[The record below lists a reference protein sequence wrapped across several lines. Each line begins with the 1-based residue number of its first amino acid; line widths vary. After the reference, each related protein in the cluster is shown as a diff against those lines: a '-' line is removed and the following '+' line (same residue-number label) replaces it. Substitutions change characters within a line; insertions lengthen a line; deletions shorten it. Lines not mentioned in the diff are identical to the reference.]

1 MPVNSR
7 IDGYRSSLEMKN
19 YLSITVTL
27 LASMM
32 LSQVHAAT
40 DTKSAGDPEA
50 GKVKSA
56 SCAACHGADGNSL
69 NPEWPKLAGQHE
81 DYMVKQLLYFHSGER
96 VNDTMKGMVE
106 GLSEQDAQDLA
117 AYFSSQEVKFGTA
130 DPALVQLGEKIYRSG
145 NAESGVA
152 PCMGCHGP
160 SGAGNPGA
168 NYPALRGQHAAYV
181 EIQLHGFAEG
191 KRVNENS
198 VKMMQ
203 ILASRMTNREIRAV
217 ASYIQGL
224 H

>member
-1 MPVNSR
+1 
-7 IDGYRSSLEMKN
+7 MKN
-19 YLSITVTL
+19 YLSVTVTL
-27 LASMM
+27 LVSMM
-32 LSQVHAAT
+32 VSSAYAAA
-40 DTKSAGDPEA
+40 DTKSSGDAEA
-50 GKVKSA
+50 GQVKSA

-117 AYFSSQEVKFGTA
+117 AYFSSQDVAFGAA

-160 SGAGNPGA
+160 NGAGNPGA

>member
-1 MPVNSR
+1 
-7 IDGYRSSLEMKN
+7 MKN
-19 YLSITVTL
+19 YLAITVTL
-27 LASMM
+27 LVPMIF
-32 LSQVHAAT
+32 SQAGAVT
-40 DTKSAGDPEA
+40 ETKSTGDVEA
-50 GKVKSA
+50 GKAKSA
-56 SCAACHGADGNSL
+56 SCAACHGADGNSI

-81 DYMVKQLLYFHSGER
+81 DYLAKQLLYFHSGER
-96 VNDTMKGMVE
+96 ENATMKGMVA
-106 GLSEQDAQDLA
+106 GLSEQDAQNLA
-117 AYFSSQEVKFGTA
+117 AYFSSQEPQFGTA
-130 DPALVQLGEKIYRSG
+130 DPALVELGEKIYRSG

-160 SGAGNPGA
+160 NGAGNPGA
-168 NYPALRGQHAAYV
+168 NYPALRGQHAKYV
-181 EIQLHGFAEG
+181 ELQLHGFAEG

>member
-1 MPVNSR
+1 
-7 IDGYRSSLEMKN
+7 MKKF
-19 YLSITVTL
+19 LTITITL
-27 LASMM
+27 LVSMFF
-32 LSQVHAAT
+32 SQARAAT
-40 DTKSAGDPEA
+40 EAKPAGDPEA
-50 GKVKSA
+50 GKTKSA

-81 DYMVKQLLYFHSGER
+81 DYLLKQMNYFYGGER
-96 VNDTMKGMVE
+96 ENATMKGMVQ
-106 GLSEQDAQDLA
+106 GLSEKDMEDLA
-117 AYFSSQEVKFGTA
+117 AYYASQEVKIGAA
-130 DPALVQLGEKIYRSG
+130 DPELVELGEKIYRSG
-145 NAESGVA
+145 NSESGVA

-168 NYPALRGQHAAYV
+168 NYPALRGQHAKYS
-181 EIQLHGFAEG
+181 ETQLHGFAEG